1 MCCFRLVAS
10 WLYSYYQNFFDI
22 DYKDITVLKPLFISV
37 FTVTLLSA
45 CASTPTATAEKAKT
59 EQAIAAAEKS
69 GMVCTREKK
78 LGSNKP
84 IRTCRTKEQIALE
97 RETAQ
102 REMGQR
108 ELRSPRSF

>member
-1 MCCFRLVAS
+1 M
-10 WLYSYYQNFFDI
+10 
-22 DYKDITVLKPLFISV
+22 LKPLLIAL
-37 FTVTLLSA
+37 FTTTLLSA
-45 CASTPTATAEKAKT
+45 CASTPTAKAEKAKT
-59 EQAIAAAEKS
+59 EQVVAAAEKS

-84 IRTCRTKEQIALE
+84 VRTCRTKEQIALE

-108 ELRSPRSF
+108 EMRSSRSF

>member
-1 MCCFRLVAS
+1 MF
-10 WLYSYYQNFFDI
+10 
-22 DYKDITVLKPLFISV
+22 KPLLISLC
-37 FTVTLLSA
+37 TVALLSA
-45 CASTPTATAEKAKT
+45 CASSTNAKQEKAKT
-59 EQAIAAAEKS
+59 EQVIAAAEKS

-108 ELRSPRSF
+108 EMRSSRSF

>member
-1 MCCFRLVAS
+1 MFKSLFITLVAAA
-10 WLYSYYQNFFDI
+10 F
-22 DYKDITVLKPLFISV
+22 
-37 FTVTLLSA
+37 LSG
-45 CASTPTATAEKAKT
+45 CASSTTAKEQKAKT
-59 EQAIAAAEKS
+59 DQVVAAAEKS
-69 GMVCTREKK
+69 GMVCSREKK

-108 ELRSPRSF
+108 ELRSSRSF

>member
-1 MCCFRLVAS
+1 MFKTLLIA
-10 WLYSYYQNFFDI
+10 
-22 DYKDITVLKPLFISV
+22 VLSA
-37 FTVTLLSA
+37 TLLSA
-45 CASTPTATAEKAKT
+45 CASSPTAKEEKAKT
-59 EQAIAAAEKS
+59 DQVIAAAEKS

-84 IRTCRTKEQIALE
+84 IRTCRTKEQVALE

-108 ELRSPRSF
+108 EMRSSRSF

>member
-1 MCCFRLVAS
+1 MFKSLV
-10 WLYSYYQNFFDI
+10 
-22 DYKDITVLKPLFISV
+22 ITLVSV
-37 FTVTLLSA
+37 GLLSA
-45 CASTPTATAEKAKT
+45 CASSPTAKEEKAKT
-59 EQAIAAAEKS
+59 DQVIAAAEKS

-97 RETAQ
+97 RETSQ

-108 ELRSPRSF
+108 ELRSSRSF

>member
-1 MCCFRLVAS
+1 MF
-10 WLYSYYQNFFDI
+10 
-22 DYKDITVLKPLFISV
+22 KPLLIAVLSA
-37 FTVTLLSA
+37 TLLSA
-45 CASTPTATAEKAKT
+45 CASSPTAKEEKAKT
-59 EQAIAAAEKS
+59 DQVIAAAEKS

-84 IRTCRTKEQIALE
+84 IRTCRTKEQISLE

-108 ELRSPRSF
+108 EMRSSRSF

>member
-1 MCCFRLVAS
+1 M
-10 WLYSYYQNFFDI
+10 
-22 DYKDITVLKPLFISV
+22 LKPLLITL
-37 FTVTLLSA
+37 FTTALLSG
-45 CASTPTATAEKAKT
+45 CASTPTAKAEKAKT
-59 EQAIAAAEKS
+59 DQVIAAAEKS

-108 ELRSPRSF
+108 EMRSSRSF

>member
-1 MCCFRLVAS
+1 MFKSALIALVSAC
-10 WLYSYYQNFFDI
+10 
-22 DYKDITVLKPLFISV
+22 
-37 FTVTLLSA
+37 LLSA
-45 CASTPTATAEKAKT
+45 CASSTTAKEEKAKT
-59 EQAIAAAEKS
+59 EQVIAAAEKS
-69 GMVCTREKK
+69 GMICTREKK

-84 IRTCRTKEQIALE
+84 IRTCRTKEQVSLE

>member
-1 MCCFRLVAS
+1 MFKSLLIA
-10 WLYSYYQNFFDI
+10 L
-22 DYKDITVLKPLFISV
+22 IS
-37 FTVTLLSA
+37 TALLSA
-45 CASTPTATAEKAKT
+45 CASTPIAKEEKVKT
-59 EQAIAAAEKS
+59 EQVIAAAESS

-84 IRTCRTKEQIALE
+84 IRTCRTKEQVALE

-108 ELRSPRSF
+108 ELRSSRSF

>member
-1 MCCFRLVAS
+1 MF
-10 WLYSYYQNFFDI
+10 
-22 DYKDITVLKPLFISV
+22 KPLLIAVLSA
-37 FTVTLLSA
+37 TLLSA
-45 CASTPTATAEKAKT
+45 CASSPTAKEEKAKT
-59 EQAIAAAEKS
+59 DQVIAAAEKS

-84 IRTCRTKEQIALE
+84 IRTCRTKEQVALE

-108 ELRSPRSF
+108 EMRSSRSF